1 MFQLGGKRFAG
12 SGGGGK
18 VPDPPK
24 IALSNKG
31 LIQGCG
37 AELGCSQTRY
47 GGGSGRGCTE
57 GASRAVGGGTGGL
70 AGWGGLGVA
79 VGTLLSQGGSGGLRA
94 WNTAAVTWA
103 CGDGAGAAAA
113 TCPGPEC

>member
-1 MFQLGGKRFAG
+1 M
-12 SGGGGK
+12 
-18 VPDPPK
+18 
-24 IALSNKG
+24 
-31 LIQGCG
+31 
-37 AELGCSQTRY
+37 
-47 GGGSGRGCTE
+47 E

-79 VGTLLSQGGSGGLRA
+79 VGTLLSQGGSRGLRA

-113 TCPGPEC
+113 TCPGPER